1 MPIPLTPSAW
11 LAQWPLQAGETLYAV
26 LGNASEA
33 RPLAV
38 WQARAAGPAPHA
50 VWAGTAY
57 AQWGE
62 VMPYVAIVEPGSAF
76 LDWIAAS
83 ESTDWGWL
91 AVSCSPL
98 DAVIAHLQGLTKVLL
113 PEGQAVFLRYWDG
126 ARFLPLLQ
134 HLGDGAAKVLP
145 VFKRYLINGCPL
157 TVMTGAVTAAKTSP
171 WWQLPPALLEHLAAQ
186 SPQTLID
193 NLLQW
198 LEEQR
203 PDLYGA
209 FTPTTLQH
217 KLSYFVR
224 GPQLDVAA
232 LIDYLSTQLTP

>member
-11 LAQWPLQAGETLYAV
+11 LARCPLQAGETLYAV
-26 LGNASEA
+26 LGNASA
-33 RPLAV
+33 AAPLAV
-38 WQARAAGPAPHA
+38 WRASAVGPAPQP

-62 VMPYVAIVEPGSAF
+62 VMPYVANVEPGCAF
-76 LDWIAAS
+76 LDWVAAG

-91 AVSCSPL
+91 AVSSSPL
-98 DAVIAHLQGLTKVLL
+98 ETVIAHLQGLTKVLL

-134 HLGDGAAKVLP
+134 HLGDAASKVLP
-145 VFKRYLINGCPL
+145 VFQRYLINGCPL
-157 TVMTGAVTAAKTSP
+157 TVTTGAVTVAKTSP
-171 WWQLPPALLEHLAAQ
+171 WWQVPPALLGHLAAH

-198 LEEQR
+198 LAEQR

-209 FTPTTLQH
+209 FAPTTLQH

-224 GPQLDVAA
+224 RSEPDIAA
-232 LIDYLSTQLTP
+232 LIDYLSTELTP